1 MRHQNRAG
9 LVWRLFDPLRALGDH
24 LVEVLCLFY
33 GSVLISKGFMRP
45 AELSMVL
52 SMADSTFDQ
61 IRWLQSSFSVL
72 GSDVMIPV
80 AQILALLSRKP
91 KIGLDSPNSLI
102 SSQNISSWTIEF
114 KDVTFSYASRPSVQ
128 VLSKFR
134 MIVVEGSTTGLIGP
148 SGAGK
153 STVFNLIHRM
163 HDPNS
168 GTIELG
174 GRDLRHYNPLWLR
187 RKIAIVTQEPVLF
200 NCSIKDNLLLALDD
214 NDVKIDDDT
223 IKDAMRAA
231 NCYDMVFTSGRFPE
245 TWHTVVGESA
255 SRLSGGEKQRL
266 AIARALLRFPR
277 IILLDEATSAL
288 DERSQR
294 EVQDAMR
301 ALTKN
306 RTVLVIAH
314 RLSTVR
320 DASKIVCLV
329 NGSNACTGTHEE
341 LIRSGNNVYA
351 HNLALVNEEGDVDV
365 AEKEEGNYDD
375 ASMSPSSYLS
385 F

>member
-1 MRHQNRAG
+1 MA
-9 LVWRLFDPLRALGDH
+9 A
-24 LVEVLCLFY
+24 
-33 GSVLISKGFMRP
+33 SSSK
-45 AELSMVL
+45 
-52 SMADSTFDQ
+52 
-61 IRWLQSSFSVL
+61 
-72 GSDVMIPV
+72 
-80 AQILALLSRKP
+80 
-91 KIGLDSPNSLI
+91 
-102 SSQNISSWTIEF
+102 
-114 KDVTFSYASRPSVQ
+114 VT
-128 VLSKFR
+128 
-134 MIVVEGSTTGLIGP
+134 
-148 SGAGK
+148 
-153 STVFNLIHRM
+153 
-163 HDPNS
+163 
-168 GTIELG
+168 
-174 GRDLRHYNPLWLR
+174 
-187 RKIAIVTQEPVLF
+187 
-200 NCSIKDNLLLALDD
+200 
-214 NDVKIDDDT
+214 IDDST

-301 ALTKN
+301 VLTTG

-329 NGSNACTGTHEE
+329 NGSTACVGTHEE
-341 LIRSGNNVYA
+341 LLRNGNNVYA
-351 HNLALVNEEGDVDV
+351 RNLALVEESTTSS
-365 AEKEEGNYDD
+365 GN
-375 ASMSPSSYLS
+375 SSSSSGGMTKSSDYIS

>member
-1 MRHQNRAG
+1 
-9 LVWRLFDPLRALGDH
+9 
-24 LVEVLCLFY
+24 
-33 GSVLISKGFMRP
+33 
-45 AELSMVL
+45 
-52 SMADSTFDQ
+52 
-61 IRWLQSSFSVL
+61 
-72 GSDVMIPV
+72 
-80 AQILALLSRKP
+80 
-91 KIGLDSPNSLI
+91 
-102 SSQNISSWTIEF
+102 
-114 KDVTFSYASRPSVQ
+114 
-128 VLSKFR
+128 
-134 MIVVEGSTTGLIGP
+134 MIVQEGRTTGLIGP

-163 HDPNS
+163 YDPSS

-174 GRDLRHYNPLWLR
+174 GHDIRHFDPLWLR
-187 RKIAIVTQEPVLF
+187 RKIAIVTQDPVLF
-200 NCSIKDNLLLALDD
+200 NCSIKENLLMAASSSKVTI
-214 NDVKIDDDT
+214 NDST

-301 ALTKN
+301 VLTTG

-320 DASKIVCLV
+320 DACKIVCLV
-329 NGSNACTGTHEE
+329 NGSTACVGTHEE
-341 LIRSGNNVYA
+341 LLRNGNNVYA
-351 HNLALVNEEGDVDV
+351 RNLALVEESSSSSS
-365 AEKEEGNYDD
+365 GNSSSRSSSSSSSSHMTKSSEY
-375 ASMSPSSYLS
+375 MS